1 MEWEPRADC
10 VDFEPQWKNDG
21 KEELEGLDSRAL
33 MADATT
39 LINLSWSALHCREE
53 ALPQPTK
60 KKSSTESD
68 VLSDQGHRTARPS
81 YCAYLKARA
90 STFNVQRSTFVF
102 YGGSRGFRRLISPF
116 ISKAH
121 RVRQSVC
128 SHSSTSTAA
137 VVSKLMMFG
146 RCITARSAVCST
158 C

>member
-1 MEWEPRADC
+1 MVEWEPRADC

-60 KKSSTESD
+60 KNSSTESD

-90 STFNVQRSTFVF
+90 STFNVQPSYSMADLEASEDLSHHSLVRHTESGRVFVPIQAPA
-102 YGGSRGFRRLISPF
+102 LP
-116 ISKAH
+116 
-121 RVRQSVC
+121 Q
-128 SHSSTSTAA
+128 
-137 VVSKLMMFG
+137 
-146 RCITARSAVCST
+146 
-158 C
+158 